1 MKQTSQPSDV
11 NCLCVCADTLENS
24 GQGPGGMPGGMHMGH
39 PGMGG
44 MGHPP
49 PDIKPDINSL
59 GGSSSAHG
67 GGFMGFGPGGM
78 PGMPMSSQPSVGPNM
93 SSQLHSPTSSM
104 GSPPLMCLS
113 PTGTSSPGM
122 PHSSLHN
129 KHICAIC
136 GDRASGKHYG
146 VYRYA

>member
-1 MKQTSQPSDV
+1 M
-11 NCLCVCADTLENS
+11 CVCADTLENS

-93 SSQLHSPTSSM
+93 SSQLHSPSSSM